1 MCYPR
6 FFIRL
11 SCMSRGP
18 EVIPTLR
25 YRDAPAAVQWLVDVV
40 GFRAELVVP
49 GPDDSISHAQLTW
62 GNGMVMLAS
71 QTDGSDGRL
80 VLDTG
85 PAATYVVLDDVAAH
99 YERVVAAGAE
109 VVQKL
114 RDEDYGGQG
123 YSVRDAEGN
132 LWSFGSY
139 RPGSS

>member
-1 MCYPR
+1 
-6 FFIRL
+6 
-11 SCMSRGP
+11 MSRGP

-25 YRDAPAAVQWLVDVV
+25 YRDAPAAIGWLVDVV

-80 VLDTG
+80 VLDSG
-85 PAATYVVLDDVAAH
+85 PASTYVVLDDVAAH
-99 YERVVAAGAE
+99 YERVIAAGAE

>member
-1 MCYPR
+1 
-6 FFIRL
+6 
-11 SCMSRGP
+11 MSRGP

-25 YRDAPAAVQWLVDVV
+25 YRDAPAALRWLVDVV
-40 GFRAELVVP
+40 GFRAALVVP

-62 GNGMVMLAS
+62 GNGMIMLS
-71 QTDGSDGRL
+71 SETDGSDGRL
-80 VLDTG
+80 VLDAG
-85 PAATYVVLDDVAAH
+85 PASTYVVLDDIAAH

>member
-25 YRDAPAAVQWLVDVV
+25 YRDAPAAVAWLVDVV

-71 QTDGSDGRL
+71 ETDGSDGRL
-80 VLDTG
+80 VLDSG
-85 PAATYVVLDDVAAH
+85 PASTYVVLDDVAAH

>member
-1 MCYPR
+1 MNT
-6 FFIRL
+6 
-11 SCMSRGP
+11 GP
-18 EVIPTLR
+18 EIIPTLR
-25 YRDAPAAVQWLVDVV
+25 YRDAPAAIRWLVDVI
-40 GFRAELVVP
+40 GFRENLVVP
-49 GPDDSISHAQLTW
+49 GPDGSISHAQLSW

-71 QTDGSDGRL
+71 ETDGSDGRM
-80 VLDTG
+80 VMQTG
-85 PAATYVVLDDVAAH
+85 PAAVYVVLDDVASH

-139 RPGSS
+139 RPSVS

>member
-1 MCYPR
+1 
-6 FFIRL
+6 
-11 SCMSRGP
+11 MSRGP

-25 YRDAPAAVQWLVDVV
+25 YRDAPAAVAWLVDVV

-71 QTDGSDGRL
+71 ETDGSDGRL
-80 VLDTG
+80 VLDSG
-85 PAATYVVLDDVAAH
+85 PASTYVVLDDVAAH

>member
-1 MCYPR
+1 MNT
-6 FFIRL
+6 
-11 SCMSRGP
+11 GP
-18 EVIPTLR
+18 EIIPTLR
-25 YRDAPAAVQWLVDVV
+25 YRDAPAAIRWLVDVI
-40 GFRAELVVP
+40 GFRENLVVP
-49 GPDDSISHAQLTW
+49 GPDGSISHAQLTW

-71 QTDGSDGRL
+71 ETDGSDGRM
-80 VLDTG
+80 VMQTG
-85 PAATYVVLDDVAAH
+85 PAAVYVVLDDVASH

-139 RPGSS
+139 RPSVS

>member
-1 MCYPR
+1 
-6 FFIRL
+6 
-11 SCMSRGP
+11 MSRGP

-25 YRDAPAAVQWLVDVV
+25 YRDAPAAIGWLVDVV

-80 VLDTG
+80 VLDSG
-85 PAATYVVLDDVAAH
+85 PASTYVVLDDVAAH

>member
-11 SCMSRGP
+11 TPMNTGP
-18 EVIPTLR
+18 EIIPTLR
-25 YRDAPAAVQWLVDVV
+25 YRDAPAAIRWLVDVI
-40 GFRAELVVP
+40 GFRENLVVP
-49 GPDDSISHAQLTW
+49 GPDGSISHAQLTW

-71 QTDGSDGRL
+71 ETDGSDGRM
-80 VLDTG
+80 VMQTG
-85 PAATYVVLDDVAAH
+85 PAAVYVVLDDVASH

-139 RPGSS
+139 RPSVS